1 MEPELIADYHCA
13 TGEGPIWHPTEQ
25 KVYWADIPNGRLF
38 RYDPATGKHEQFYD
52 GPVVGG
58 FTIQVDG
65 SLLLFGER
73 GAVTIWR
80 DGQVETVLDEIP
92 AERNTRFND
101 VIADPEGRVFCGTMP
116 TETQPGKLYRLDP
129 NGDLSVAIDDTGISN
144 GLGFTPDLSY
154 LYHTDSTR
162 REINRYRYDR
172 ATGEISDKVLFVRTP
187 DGEGVPDGMTV
198 DTEGYVWSARW
209 DGHALYRYSPNG
221 EIDRKFEF
229 PAKKVSSVTFAGED
243 YRDIYVT
250 TAGGENKPEEGEG
263 AGALFRIRP
272 GYTGRPEFLSRIG
285 LT

>member
-13 TGEGPIWHPTEQ
+13 TGEGPIWHPAEQ
-25 KVYWADIPNGRLF
+25 KLYWADIPNGRLF
-38 RYDPATGKHEQFYD
+38 RYDPAAGTHEQFYD

-80 DGQVETVLDEIP
+80 DGKLKTVIDEIP
-92 AERNTRFND
+92 AERDTRFND

-116 TETQPGKLYRLDP
+116 TEQRPGKLYRLDP
-129 NGDLSVAIDDTGISN
+129 NGDLTVVIDDTGISN
-144 GLGFTPDLSY
+144 GLGFAPDLAH

-162 REINRYRYDR
+162 REINRFKYERS
-172 ATGEISDKVLFVRTP
+172 TGEISDKTLFVRTP
-187 DGEGVPDGMTV
+187 DDEGVPDGMTV

-209 DGHALYRYSPNG
+209 DGNALYRYTPEG
-221 EIDRKFEF
+221 EIDQKFEF
-229 PAKKVSSVTFAGED
+229 PARKVSSVTFAGVD

-250 TAGGENKPEEGEG
+250 TAGGENKAQEGEG